1 MKNKKETAIMIFLS
15 ILGIIF
21 SAYVYYS
28 YKVFKIEKN
37 FYLLGKEEINVEY
50 GEEFID
56 PGVFIDSE
64 EIKPYISLASD
75 VDTQKV
81 GSYTINY
88 TLNYSPLNSKKS
100 IQRKVNIVDTKA
112 PILEIEE
119 DKEIYISPGET
130 FKMPKYTATD
140 NYDGDITKK
149 VDVYTNVDTSKNGN
163 YKITF
168 TVTDSSGNKTTNSVD
183 VIVQEKFE
191 HTYIEIS
198 ISNQKLNYYQKNKL
212 VLSSDVVTGYNNWTP
227 TGEFS
232 VLNKA
237 RNIYL
242 VGQNYRSFVQYWIAF
257 KGINYGMHDASW
269 RNAFGGEIY
278 KTNGSHGCVN
288 MPIANAKK
296 LYELVEI
303 GTPVY
308 IKK

>member
-1 MKNKKETAIMIFLS
+1 MKNKKETVLIIFLS
-15 ILGIIF
+15 IIGVIF

-28 YKVFKIEKN
+28 YKVHKIEKN

-56 PGVFIDSE
+56 PGIFIYSE
-64 EIKPYISLASD
+64 TIKPYISLVSD
-75 VDTQKV
+75 VNPQKV
-81 GSYTINY
+81 GSYTVNY
-88 TLNYSPLNSKKS
+88 TLNYSPLKSKKN
-100 IQRKVNIVDTKA
+100 IQRKVNIIDTKA
-112 PILEIEE
+112 PILEIEGN
-119 DKEIYISPGET
+119 KEIYISPGEA
-130 FKMPKYTATD
+130 FKIPKYTAID

-149 VDVYTNVDTSKNGN
+149 VDVYTNVDNSKKGS

-168 TVTDSSGNKTTNSVD
+168 TVTDSSGNTSTNYVD
-183 VIVQEKFE
+183 VVVQEKFE

-198 ISNQKLNYYQKNKL
+198 ISEQKLNYYQKNKL
-212 VLSSDVVTGYNNWTP
+212 ILSSDVVTGYNNWTP
-227 TGEFS
+227 TGNFS

-269 RNAFGGEIY
+269 RSTFGGQIY

-288 MPIANAKK
+288 MPTANAQK

-308 IKK
+308 IKN